1 MDVNKAFRFVFDD
14 KQWISKLLIG
24 AVMSVLAFFIV
35 PAFILQGYLVKLVRQ
50 VMDGN
55 DNQLPEW
62 MDYGKLLR
70 DGFFVTV
77 GQLIWVLPFI
87 LLFIILGAATGGFG
101 SMADNG
107 SGFGAAMATGS
118 GLLLACVVLLMVVA
132 FLFISPALLIQYAR
146 EDEFGALFRFSEIF
160 DIVRDNMA
168 DILITFLVSVVA
180 VLAISV
186 VAGIVGIVPCL
197 GWIAAA
203 LIALASGPYVQFVTG
218 HLYGQIAAKLPG
230 SKASGYYPPSGPGV
244 A

>member
-1 MDVNKAFRFVFDD
+1 MDVNKAFRFVFED

-24 AVMSVLAFFIV
+24 MMMSLLSFFIL
-35 PAFILQGYLVKLVRQ
+35 PGLILQGYLVKIVRQ
-50 VMDGN
+50 VMGGQEDG
-55 DNQLPEW
+55 LPEW

-77 GQLIWVLPFI
+77 GQLVWALPLI
-87 LLFIILGAATGGFG
+87 LLLLILGAVTGGLG
-101 SMADNG
+101 SLVNS
-107 SGFGAAMATGS
+107 SGDMVAAATTGA
-118 GLLLACVVLLMVVA
+118 GLLMACLVLLVVIA
-132 FLFISPALLIQYAR
+132 FLFLTPALLIQYAR
-146 EDEFGALFRFSEIF
+146 EDEFAALFRFSEVF
-160 DIVRDNMA
+160 DIIRDNMA

-186 VAGIVGIVPCL
+186 VAGVVAIVPCL

-230 SKASGYYPPSGPGV
+230 NKAGGYTI